1 MSLELV
7 RCPFNY
13 MYPDMGEAVVM
24 TEDTLGSPHSPS
36 EGKASAVAVAAVEG
50 TASAEMVRG
59 SQSITISCMNV

>member
-1 MSLELV
+1 
-7 RCPFNY
+7 